1 MDPNSEEALAMLA
14 KSLRRIE
21 DFLGLLPD
29 RLVGDA
35 RHRLA
40 RIRALMLEKRPP
52 VLALVGRRGAGKSSL
67 VNAFFGGQVATVGH
81 LRAQTAVGKYYDYQ
95 SERGVLTIL
104 DTRGM
109 QEGSKPAG
117 ETGQAPVRDTA
128 LDSLLHE
135 VGRKCPDL
143 LLFLVKASELDAAV
157 DADLDALEHIVR
169 EVERVHRRQPQILGL
184 VTHCDL
190 LEPKGVALDRPESGS
205 AEEREEKL
213 AWVAA
218 AEREL
223 IAKIRSRGALGAR
236 LSFTMG
242 VASYLSF
249 NAEGRIRSD
258 ERWRIG
264 ELAERLFSLLPE
276 EAKATFARVAQVKR
290 LQDDIAV
297 DLTRVIAGLT
307 SIVAA
312 TPVPVADLIPIT
324 SLQVSLV
331 AIIAWLGGR
340 SLDGK
345 AASEFLSAMGVNVGA
360 AFVFRE
366 GARAL
371 VKFVF
376 PGAGSVVSG
385 IVAFGGTMAIGAA
398 ARAYFLQHAPIEE
411 AKAAYAAEREKKHE
425 PEAPTE

>member
-1 MDPNSEEALAMLA
+1 MEPNSEDAMAMLA

-21 DFLGLLPD
+21 DFLGLLPHA
-29 RLVGDA
+29 LVGDA

-40 RIRALMLEKRPP
+40 RVRAIMLERRPP
-52 VLALVGRRGAGKSSL
+52 VLALIGRRGSGKSSL
-67 VNAFFGGQVATVGH
+67 VNAFFGANVATIGH
-81 LRAQTAVGKYYDYQ
+81 LRAQTAGGKYYDYT

-109 QEGSKPAG
+109 QEGSRPDG
-117 ETGQAPVRDTA
+117 APVRGSA
-128 LDSLLHE
+128 LDSLMNE
-135 VGRKCPDL
+135 VGKKCPDL
-143 LLFLVKASELDAAV
+143 LLFLVKASEIDAAI

-169 EVERVHRRQPQILGL
+169 EVERVHRRRPQILGIA
-184 VTHCDL
+184 THCDL
-190 LEPKGVALDRPESGS
+190 LEPKGVALERAPGTEGSGS
-205 AEEREEKL
+205 SEEREEKL
-213 AWVAA
+213 NWVAA

-223 IAKIRSRGALGAR
+223 VAKIKSRGSLAGQ
-236 LSFTMG
+236 LSFVMG

-249 NAEGRIRSD
+249 DAEGRIRSD

-264 ELAERLFSLLPE
+264 ELASRAFEHLPE

-290 LQDDIAV
+290 LQEDIAI
-297 DLTRVIAGLT
+297 DLTRVMAGLS

-345 AASEFLSAMGVNVGA
+345 AASEFLAAMGVNVGA

-376 PGAGSVVSG
+376 PGAGSIVSG

-398 ARAYFLQHAPIEE
+398 AIRYFLHHAPIEE
-411 AKAAYAAEREKKHE
+411 AKAAYDSERAKKHDD
-425 PEAPTE
+425 A

>member
-14 KSLRRIE
+14 TSLRRIE
-21 DFLGLLPD
+21 DFLGLLPGP
-29 RLVGDA
+29 LVGDSRA
-35 RHRLA
+35 RLA
-40 RIRALMLEKRPP
+40 RVRLLMLEKRPP

-67 VNAFFGGQVATVGH
+67 VNAFFGGNVATIGH
-81 LRAQTAVGKYYDYQ
+81 LRAQTASGKYYDYT
-95 SERGVLTIL
+95 SDRGVLTIL

-117 ETGQAPVRDTA
+117 EAGEARVRGTA
-128 LDSLLHE
+128 LDSLLNE
-135 VGRKCPDL
+135 VGKKCPDL

-157 DADLDALEHIVR
+157 DPDLDALEHIVR
-169 EVERVHRRQPQILGL
+169 EVERVHRRRPQILGL

-190 LEPKGVALDRPESGS
+190 LEPKGVALDRPTSGTP
-205 AEEREEKL
+205 EEREEKL

-223 IAKIRSRGALGAR
+223 VSKIKSRGTLAPHLA
-236 LSFTMG
+236 FVMG

-249 NAEGRIRSD
+249 TAEGRIRSD

-264 ELAERLFSLLPE
+264 ELAARLFEHLPE

-290 LQDDIAV
+290 LQEDIAI

-324 SLQVSLV
+324 SLQLSLV

-345 AASEFLSAMGVNVGA
+345 AASEFLTALGINVGA
-360 AFVFRE
+360 AYVFRE

-385 IVAFGGTMAIGAA
+385 IVAFSGTMAIGAA

-411 AKAAYAAEREKKHE
+411 AKAAYAAERDKKHE
-425 PEAPTE
+425 PPAS

>member
-1 MDPNSEEALAMLA
+1 MEPIQEEALVMLA

-21 DFLGLLPD
+21 DFLGLLPHH
-29 RLVGDA
+29 LVGDSRA
-35 RHRLA
+35 RLA

-52 VLALVGRRGAGKSSL
+52 VLALVGRRGAGKSSM
-67 VNAFFGGQVATVGH
+67 VNAFFGANVATIGH
-81 LRAQTAVGKYYDYQ
+81 LRAQTAGGKYYDYT
-95 SERGVLTIL
+95 SERGTLTIL
-104 DTRGM
+104 DTRGL
-109 QEGSKPAG
+109 QEGGKPAG
-117 ETGQAPVRDTA
+117 DAGEAPARGGA
-128 LDSLLHE
+128 LDALLTE
-135 VGRKCPDL
+135 VGKKSPDL
-143 LLFLVKASELDAAV
+143 LLFLVKASELDAAI
-157 DADLDALEHIVR
+157 DADLDGLEHIFR
-169 EVERVHRRQPQILGL
+169 EVERVHRRHPQILGL

-190 LEPKGVALDRPESGS
+190 LEPKGVALDRPDSGS
-205 AEEREEKL
+205 AAERDEKL

-223 IAKIRSRGALGAR
+223 IAKIKSRGALGPHLA
-236 LSFTMG
+236 FVMG

-249 NAEGRIRSD
+249 DAEGRIRSD

-264 ELAERLFSLLPE
+264 DLATRLFEQLPE
-276 EAKATFARVAQVKR
+276 EAKATFARIAQIKT

-297 DLTRVIAGLT
+297 DITRLVAGLT
-307 SIVAA
+307 SIIAA
-312 TPVPVADLIPIT
+312 TPVPVADLVPIT

-345 AASEFLSAMGVNVGA
+345 AASEFLTAMGVNVGA

-376 PGAGSVVSG
+376 PGAGSIVSG
-385 IVAFGGTMAIGAA
+385 VVAFGGTSAIGAA
-398 ARAYFLQHAPIEE
+398 ARAYFLHHAPIDE
-411 AKAAYAAEREKKHE
+411 AKATFERERSNK
-425 PEAPTE
+425 PDDPT

>member
-1 MDPNSEEALAMLA
+1 MDPSSEDAMAMLA

-21 DFLGLLPD
+21 DFLGLLPHA
-29 RLVGDA
+29 LVGDA

-40 RIRALMLEKRPP
+40 RVRAIMLERRPP
-52 VLALVGRRGAGKSSL
+52 VLALIGRRGSGKSSL
-67 VNAFFGGQVATVGH
+67 VNAFFGGNVATVGH
-81 LRAQTAVGKYYDYQ
+81 LRAQTAGGKYYDYE

-109 QEGSKPAG
+109 QEGSTPEG
-117 ETGQAPVRDTA
+117 APVRGSA
-128 LDSLLHE
+128 LDALLNE
-135 VGRKCPDL
+135 VGKKCPDL
-143 LLFLVKASELDAAV
+143 LLFLVKASEIDAAI
-157 DADLDALEHIVR
+157 DGDLDALEHIVR
-169 EVERVHRRQPQILGL
+169 EVERVHRRRPQIIGIA
-184 VTHCDL
+184 THCDL

-205 AEEREEKL
+205 PEEREEKL
-213 AWVAA
+213 NWVAS

-223 IAKIRSRGALGAR
+223 VAKIKSRGSLAGQ
-236 LSFTMG
+236 LSFVLG

-249 NAEGRIRSD
+249 DASGRIRSD

-264 ELAERLFSLLPE
+264 ELASRAFEHLPE

-290 LQDDIAV
+290 LQEDIAI
-297 DLTRVIAGLT
+297 DLTRVMAGLS

-345 AASEFLSAMGVNVGA
+345 AASEFLAAMGVNVGA

-376 PGAGSVVSG
+376 PGAGSIVSG
-385 IVAFGGTMAIGAA
+385 VVAFGGTMAIGAA
-398 ARAYFLQHAPIEE
+398 AIRYFLHHAPIEE
-411 AKAAYAAEREKKHE
+411 ARAAYDGERAKKRDDDS
-425 PEAPTE
+425 A

>member
-1 MDPNSEEALAMLA
+1 MQPNSEDAMAMLA
-14 KSLRRIE
+14 RSLRRIE
-21 DFLGLLPD
+21 DFLGLLPHA
-29 RLVGDA
+29 LVGDA
-35 RHRLA
+35 RQRLA
-40 RIRALMLEKRPP
+40 RVRAIMLERRPP
-52 VLALVGRRGAGKSSL
+52 VLALVGRRGSGKSSL
-67 VNAFFGGQVATVGH
+67 VNAFFGANVATVGH
-81 LRAQTAVGKYYDYQ
+81 LRAQTAGGKYYDYE

-104 DTRGM
+104 DTRGV
-109 QEGSKPAG
+109 QEGSTPDG
-117 ETGQAPVRDTA
+117 APVRGSA
-128 LDSLLHE
+128 LDALLNE
-135 VGRKCPDL
+135 VGKKCPDL
-143 LLFLVKASELDAAV
+143 LLFLVKASEIDAAI
-157 DADLDALEHIVR
+157 DGDLDALEHIVR
-169 EVERVHRRQPQILGL
+169 EVERVHRRRPQIIGIA
-184 VTHCDL
+184 THCDL
-190 LEPKGVALDRPESGS
+190 LEPKGVALDRPESGTV
-205 AEEREEKL
+205 EEREEKL
-213 AWVAA
+213 NWVAA

-223 IAKIRSRGALGAR
+223 VAKIKNRGSLTGQ
-236 LSFTMG
+236 LSFVVG

-249 NAEGRIRSD
+249 DASGRIRSD

-264 ELAERLFSLLPE
+264 ELASRAFEHLPE

-290 LQDDIAV
+290 LQEDIAI
-297 DLTRVIAGLT
+297 DLTRVMAGLS

-345 AASEFLSAMGVNVGA
+345 AASEFLAALGVNVGA

-376 PGAGSVVSG
+376 PGGGSIVSG

-398 ARAYFLQHAPIEE
+398 ATRYFLHHAPIEE
-411 AKAAYAAEREKKHE
+411 AKAAYDAERAKKRD
-425 PEAPTE
+425 PTGE

>member
-1 MDPNSEEALAMLA
+1 MVDPNSDEALLMLA

-21 DFLGLLPD
+21 DFLGLLPHS
-29 RLVGDA
+29 LVGDA

-67 VNAFFGGQVATVGH
+67 VNAFFGANVAAVGH
-81 LRAQTAVGKYYDYQ
+81 LRAQTANGKYYDYA
-95 SERGVLTIL
+95 SERGTLTIL

-109 QEGSKPAG
+109 QEGSRPEGDAG
-117 ETGQAPVRDTA
+117 EKPVRGSA
-128 LDSLLHE
+128 LDSLLNE
-135 VGRKCPDL
+135 VGKKSPDL
-143 LLFLVKASELDAAV
+143 LLFLVKASELDAAI
-157 DADLDALEHIVR
+157 DADLDALEHLVR
-169 EVERVHRRQPQILGL
+169 EIERVHRQSPQILGL

-190 LEPKGVALDRPESGS
+190 LEPKGVSLERPDSGS

-213 AWVAA
+213 GWVAN

-223 IAKIRSRGALGAR
+223 IAKIKSRGLLAGR
-236 LSFTMG
+236 LSFVMG

-249 NAEGRIRSD
+249 NAEGKIRSD

-264 ELAERLFSLLPE
+264 DLAGRLFEHLPE

-290 LQDDIAV
+290 LQDDIAI
-297 DLTRVIAGLT
+297 DLTRLMAGLT

-324 SLQVSLV
+324 SLQVTLV
-331 AIIAWLGGR
+331 ALIAWLGGR

-345 AASEFLSAMGVNVGA
+345 AASEFLTAMGVNVGA

-376 PGAGSVVSG
+376 PGAGSIVSG
-385 IVAFGGTMAIGAA
+385 VVAFGGTMAIGAA

-411 AKAAYAAEREKKHE
+411 AKATFEAERNKTHD
-425 PEAPTE
+425 PNDAS

>member
-1 MDPNSEEALAMLA
+1 MQPNSEDAMAMLA
-14 KSLRRIE
+14 RSLRRIE
-21 DFLGLLPD
+21 DFLGLLPHA
-29 RLVGDA
+29 LVGDA
-35 RHRLA
+35 RQRLA
-40 RIRALMLEKRPP
+40 RVRAIMLERRPP
-52 VLALVGRRGAGKSSL
+52 VLALIGRRGSGKSSL
-67 VNAFFGGQVATVGH
+67 VNAFFGANVATVGH
-81 LRAQTAVGKYYDYQ
+81 LRAQTAGGKYYDYE

-104 DTRGM
+104 DTRGV
-109 QEGSKPAG
+109 QEGSTPDG
-117 ETGQAPVRDTA
+117 APVRGSA
-128 LDSLLHE
+128 LDALLNE
-135 VGRKCPDL
+135 VGKKCPDL
-143 LLFLVKASELDAAV
+143 LLFLVKASEIDAAI
-157 DADLDALEHIVR
+157 DGDLDALEHIVR
-169 EVERVHRRQPQILGL
+169 EVERVHRRRPQIIGIA
-184 VTHCDL
+184 THCDL
-190 LEPKGVALDRPESGS
+190 LEPKGVALDRPESGT

-213 AWVAA
+213 NWVAA

-223 IAKIRSRGALGAR
+223 VAKIKNRGSLTGQ
-236 LSFTMG
+236 LSFVVG

-249 NAEGRIRSD
+249 DASGRIRSD

-264 ELAERLFSLLPE
+264 ELASRAFEHLPE

-290 LQDDIAV
+290 LQEDIAI
-297 DLTRVIAGLT
+297 DLTRVMAGLS

-345 AASEFLSAMGVNVGA
+345 AASEFLAALGVNVGA

-376 PGAGSVVSG
+376 PGGGSIVSG

-398 ARAYFLQHAPIEE
+398 ATRYFLHHAPIEE
-411 AKAAYAAEREKKHE
+411 AKAAYDAERAKKRD
-425 PEAPTE
+425 

>member
-1 MDPNSEEALAMLA
+1 MQPNSEDAMAMLA
-14 KSLRRIE
+14 RSLRRIE
-21 DFLGLLPD
+21 DFLGLLPHA
-29 RLVGDA
+29 LVGDA
-35 RHRLA
+35 RQRLA
-40 RIRALMLEKRPP
+40 RVRAIMLERRPP
-52 VLALVGRRGAGKSSL
+52 VLALIGRRGSGKSSL
-67 VNAFFGGQVATVGH
+67 VNAFFGANVATVGH
-81 LRAQTAVGKYYDYQ
+81 LRAQTAGGKYYDYE

-104 DTRGM
+104 DTRGV
-109 QEGSKPAG
+109 QEGSTPDG
-117 ETGQAPVRDTA
+117 APVRGSA
-128 LDSLLHE
+128 LDALLNE
-135 VGRKCPDL
+135 VGKKCPDL
-143 LLFLVKASELDAAV
+143 LLFLVKASEIDAAI
-157 DADLDALEHIVR
+157 DGDLDALEHIVR
-169 EVERVHRRQPQILGL
+169 EVERVHRRRPQIIGIA
-184 VTHCDL
+184 THCDL
-190 LEPKGVALDRPESGS
+190 LEPKGVALDRPESGT

-213 AWVAA
+213 NWVAA

-223 IAKIRSRGALGAR
+223 VAKIKNRGSLTGQ
-236 LSFTMG
+236 LSFVVG

-249 NAEGRIRSD
+249 DASGRIRSD

-264 ELAERLFSLLPE
+264 ELASRAFEHLPE

-290 LQDDIAV
+290 LQEDIAI
-297 DLTRVIAGLT
+297 DLTRVMAGLS

-345 AASEFLSAMGVNVGA
+345 AASEFLAALGVNVGA

-376 PGAGSVVSG
+376 PGGGSIVSG

-398 ARAYFLQHAPIEE
+398 ATRYFLHHAPIEE
-411 AKAAYAAEREKKHE
+411 AKAAYDAERAKKRE
-425 PEAPTE
+425 

>member
-1 MDPNSEEALAMLA
+1 MQPNSEDAMAMLA
-14 KSLRRIE
+14 RSLRRIE
-21 DFLGLLPD
+21 DFLGLLPHA
-29 RLVGDA
+29 LVGDA
-35 RHRLA
+35 RQRLA
-40 RIRALMLEKRPP
+40 RVRAIMLERRPP
-52 VLALVGRRGAGKSSL
+52 VLALIGRRGSGKSSL
-67 VNAFFGGQVATVGH
+67 VNAFFGANVATVGH
-81 LRAQTAVGKYYDYQ
+81 LRAQTAGGKYYDYE

-104 DTRGM
+104 DTRGV
-109 QEGSKPAG
+109 QEGSTPDG
-117 ETGQAPVRDTA
+117 APVRGSA
-128 LDSLLHE
+128 LDALLNE
-135 VGRKCPDL
+135 VGKKCPDL
-143 LLFLVKASELDAAV
+143 LLFLVKASEIDAAI
-157 DADLDALEHIVR
+157 DGDLDALEHIVR
-169 EVERVHRRQPQILGL
+169 EVERVHRRRPQIIGIA
-184 VTHCDL
+184 THCDL
-190 LEPKGVALDRPESGS
+190 LEPKGVALDRPESGT

-213 AWVAA
+213 NWVAA

-223 IAKIRSRGALGAR
+223 VAKIKNRGSLTGQ
-236 LSFTMG
+236 LSFVVG

-249 NAEGRIRSD
+249 DASGRIRSD

-264 ELAERLFSLLPE
+264 ELASRAFEHLPE

-290 LQDDIAV
+290 LQEDIAI
-297 DLTRVIAGLT
+297 DLTRVMAGLS

-345 AASEFLSAMGVNVGA
+345 AASEFLAALGVNVGA

-376 PGAGSVVSG
+376 PGGGSIVSG

-398 ARAYFLQHAPIEE
+398 ATRYFLHHAPIEE
-411 AKAAYAAEREKKHE
+411 AKAAYDAERAKKRE
-425 PEAPTE
+425 PTGE